1 MLHPFVVFE
10 KSEPEFIVGPQP
22 APTDWPSLLR
32 ASRGLRQLRDDIRTG
47 RYGRTHHE
55 WERAKGHIKALVGK
69 DSRRPELRSSGLFE
83 IAVRE
88 LDLLFWRG
96 RRAGA
101 R

>member
-1 MLHPFVVFE
+1 VMLPPIVLFE
-10 KSEPEFIVGPQP
+10 QSEPEFIVGPQP

-55 WERAKGHIKALVGK
+55 WERAKLYIKALVGR
-69 DSRRPELRSSGLFE
+69 DSRRPELKSSGLFE

-88 LDLLFWRG
+88 LDRIFWR
-96 RRAGA
+96 RRGGA